1 MLKEGNQVPHSNSS
15 ASEVSLASARPPRRG
30 GGREGSGSFRG
41 RGGGRAEAILHRAGR
56 SRGPCP
62 LSGAPRPTPAPAL
75 SSPALD
81 GSEARSG
88 PNEEGEERP
97 QNGLGGKCPHAGS
110 FHPGCSSCPSPFP
123 TTLPVCAPRPPLCC
137 GSELPGGAGVAKGE
151 SKRQWPQ
158 PGPGVSAGAVRR
170 DGGHRLSV
178 FALRTSCHQPGH
190 QGMSTPDPLGG

>member
-1 MLKEGNQVPHSNSS
+1 MDPRLRASGIIVREYAFTFAAENKPRKSMLERFLKKTKFESFDDFMQHYEVCVPEHFNF
-15 ASEVSLASARPPRRG
+15 AYDVVDAWAKKDADK
-30 GGREGSGSFRG
+30 
-41 RGGGRAEAILHRAGR
+41 RAMLW
-56 SRGPCP
+56 
-62 LSGAPRPTPAPAL
+62 T
-75 SSPALD
+75 
-81 GSEARSG
+81 
-88 PNEEGEERP
+88 NEEGEERP

-123 TTLPVCAPRPPLCC
+123 TTRPVCAPRPPLCC
-137 GSELPGGAGVAKGE
+137 GSELPGGAGLAKGE